1 MVLELFPLLPIL
13 LLISKLQT
21 YITFYFS
28 NQNSIPAKIGGQC
41 CMMMLQIRGMRK
53 LMAPLELL
61 DSMNGAIVKNP
72 KQARI
77 RKISAK
83 MPF

>member
-1 MVLELFPLLPIL
+1 
-13 LLISKLQT
+13 
-21 YITFYFS
+21 
-28 NQNSIPAKIGGQC
+28 
-41 CMMMLQIRGMRK
+41 MMMLQIRGMRK

-72 KQARI
+72 KWAKI

-83 MPF
+83 ISAFLAIILNIAAALNGLAG